1 MKDMKIPIKK
11 SELKANIYAFM
22 RSAGYAPFH
31 ESHVRVLGSG
41 GYPRFHIYIDE
52 TADRYTLNLHLD
64 QKRPSYGQETAHSGD
79 YEGKAVEDEADRIL
93 DVLYK

>member
-1 MKDMKIPIKK
+1 MKVNIKK
-11 SELKANIYAFM
+11 SELKANIVAFM

-31 ESHVRVLGSG
+31 DSYVRVLGTG
-41 GYPRFHIYIDE
+41 GYPRFHVYIDDLE
-52 TADRYTLNLHLD
+52 EKYVINLHLD

-79 YEGKAVEDEADRIL
+79 YDGPVIEKEADRIV